1 MNKKKLVKTILTCI
15 FISFISEIIIFN
27 FRSMQSLFYQ
37 KTVYNNIKI
46 SAGIEKE
53 KHTYR
58 IIDGNNCY
66 IEIDKI
72 NKEVKNLKLDLTIS
86 NANKYLIYNTFVS
99 DEGNDVYYEL
109 PERYYYPNI
118 KKSKYLI
125 LDLSGK
131 AKKIKIKLNGQNT
144 NNFEFKINEIAINNK
159 IPISISWTRLILITL
174 SLLMLYCVRPQS
186 KLYKYKVDFNNIK
199 QKLIIFMVM
208 IIEAFCFYYLLTSN
222 KVDLT
227 PYSNHSQYQQLTK
240 SITNHKTY
248 LDITP
253 SKEIKEMKNP
263 YDYGYRKKLT
273 KEKNAAFEWDRAYY
287 KGKYYVYFGIVPVL
301 VSYLPVYLITN
312 ILLPNSIVIYIV
324 SLLMI
329 LGLFLLE
336 KEFVKRYFKNVSFL
350 LFLLIYVWSINCTGL
365 VGILCYPTLYN
376 VPITFALMFTYFGL
390 YFWISSIRDANI
402 SKTKIFL
409 GSLCMALV
417 AGCRPQLLV
426 GSFLAFPIFWNKIFK
441 ERKLFSKK
449 SIVETL
455 LAIFPFIIVAI
466 FLMYYNKIR
475 FGSIFDFG
483 ANYNITGNDMTRRGF
498 KIDRIGL
505 GIFSYLLQP
514 VNIKATFPFL
524 TRTIFTTNYMG
535 TTISEPMFGGLLVA
549 NPVLLFGIISPR
561 LKKIIKNKKLFK
573 INIFCLIAGL
583 LLVILDTQMAGILQ
597 RYMSDFCWLF
607 SIPTVI
613 TILSI
618 FDSNINK
625 KTKKILL
632 EILLILIS
640 LAILHQF
647 LYMFDD
653 QLLHDMVNS
662 STEFYFKWYY
672 LLQWWL

>member
-1 MNKKKLVKTILTCI
+1 MKKKNIIKQILLI
-15 FISFISEIIIFN
+15 ILISFFVEIFIFN
-27 FRSMQSLFYQ
+27 FRSLQSIAYNKKILKDINVGNGVEKSGNKYTIVDN
-37 KTVYNNIKI
+37 KDGYIEVKKINKKVNNIKI
-46 SAGIEKE
+46 
-53 KHTYR
+53 
-58 IIDGNNCY
+58 
-66 IEIDKI
+66 
-72 NKEVKNLKLDLTIS
+72 DLTILS
-86 NANKYLIYNTFVS
+86 NDKYLAYNIYAT
-99 DEGNDVYYEL
+99 DEGNKYYYKL

-118 KKSKYLI
+118 NKSKYVT

-131 AKKIKIKLNGQNT
+131 ADRLKIEIKRLKGT
-144 NNFEFKINEIAINNK
+144 NVDFQINEISINNK
-159 IPISISWTRLILITL
+159 IPISISWTRFILLAFTLIIIIFI
-174 SLLMLYCVRPQS
+174 RPNS
-186 KLYKYKVDFNNIK
+186 ELYKYKVNFNNKK
-199 QKLIIFMVM
+199 QIAII
-208 IIEAFCFYYLLTSN
+208 IITIILESFCFYYLLTSN
-222 KVDLT
+222 KVDLSQ
-227 PYSNHSQYQQLTK
+227 YSNHKQYHQLTEALAK
-240 SITNHKTY
+240 GKTS
-248 LDITP
+248 LNIEP
-253 SKEIKEMKNP
+253 SKEIKTMKNP
-263 YDYGYRKKLT
+263 YDYSDRNKLF
-273 KEKNAAFEWDRAYY
+273 KETGAAFEWDRAYY

-466 FLMYYNKIR
+466 FLMYYNKVR

-653 QLLHDMVNS
+653 QLLHDMINS

>member
-1 MNKKKLVKTILTCI
+1 MKKKNIIKQILLI
-15 FISFISEIIIFN
+15 ILISFFVEIFIFN
-27 FRSMQSLFYQ
+27 FRSLQSIAYNKKILKDINVGNGVEKSGNKYTIVDN
-37 KTVYNNIKI
+37 KDGYIEVKKINKKVNNIKI
-46 SAGIEKE
+46 
-53 KHTYR
+53 
-58 IIDGNNCY
+58 
-66 IEIDKI
+66 
-72 NKEVKNLKLDLTIS
+72 DLTILS
-86 NANKYLIYNTFVS
+86 NDKYLAYNIYAT
-99 DEGNDVYYEL
+99 DEGNKYYYKL

-118 KKSKYLI
+118 NKSKYVT

-131 AKKIKIKLNGQNT
+131 ADRLKIEIKRLKGT
-144 NNFEFKINEIAINNK
+144 NVDFQINEISINNK
-159 IPISISWTRLILITL
+159 IPISISWTRFILLAFTLIIIIFI
-174 SLLMLYCVRPQS
+174 RPNS
-186 KLYKYKVDFNNIK
+186 ELYKYKVNFNNKK
-199 QKLIIFMVM
+199 QIAII
-208 IIEAFCFYYLLTSN
+208 IITIILESFCFYYLLTSN
-222 KVDLT
+222 KVDLSQ
-227 PYSNHSQYQQLTK
+227 YSNHKQYHQLTEALAK
-240 SITNHKTY
+240 GKTS
-248 LDITP
+248 LNIEP
-253 SKEIKEMKNP
+253 SKEIKTMKNP
-263 YDYGYRKKLT
+263 YDYSDRSKLF
-273 KEKNAAFEWDRAYY
+273 KETGAAFEWDRAYY

-390 YFWISSIRDANI
+390 YFWISSIRDTNI

-466 FLMYYNKIR
+466 FLMYYNKVR

-505 GIFSYLLQP
+505 GVFSYLLQP

-524 TRTIFTTNYMG
+524 IRTIFTTNYMG

-632 EILLILIS
+632 EILLILIA

-653 QLLHDMVNS
+653 QLLHDMINS

>member
-1 MNKKKLVKTILTCI
+1 MKKKNIIKQILLI
-15 FISFISEIIIFN
+15 ILISFFVEIFIFN
-27 FRSMQSLFYQ
+27 FRSLQSIAYNKKILKDINVGNGVEKSGNKYTIVDN
-37 KTVYNNIKI
+37 KDGYIEVKKINKKVNNIKI
-46 SAGIEKE
+46 
-53 KHTYR
+53 
-58 IIDGNNCY
+58 
-66 IEIDKI
+66 
-72 NKEVKNLKLDLTIS
+72 DLTILS
-86 NANKYLIYNTFVS
+86 NDKYLAYNIYAT
-99 DEGNDVYYEL
+99 DEGNKYYYKL

-118 KKSKYLI
+118 NKSKYVT

-131 AKKIKIKLNGQNT
+131 ADRLKIEIKRLKGT
-144 NNFEFKINEIAINNK
+144 NVDFQINEISINNK
-159 IPISISWTRLILITL
+159 IPISISWTRFILLAFTLIIIIFI
-174 SLLMLYCVRPQS
+174 RPNS
-186 KLYKYKVDFNNIK
+186 ELYKYKVNFNNKK
-199 QKLIIFMVM
+199 QIAII
-208 IIEAFCFYYLLTSN
+208 IITIILESFCFYYLLTSN
-222 KVDLT
+222 KVDLSQ
-227 PYSNHSQYQQLTK
+227 YSNHKQYHQLTEALAK
-240 SITNHKTY
+240 GKTS
-248 LDITP
+248 LNIEP
-253 SKEIKEMKNP
+253 SKEIKTMKNP
-263 YDYGYRKKLT
+263 YDYSDRSKLF
-273 KEKNAAFEWDRAYY
+273 KETGAAFEWDRAYY

-466 FLMYYNKIR
+466 FLMYYNKVR

-505 GIFSYLLQP
+505 GVFSYLLQP

-524 TRTIFTTNYMG
+524 IRTIFTTNYMG

-632 EILLILIS
+632 EILLILIA

-653 QLLHDMVNS
+653 QLLHDMINS